1 MPIVTIDVRQQY
13 PAALEVKIMQ
23 AVHAALI
30 DAFKIKQTDRITR
43 LNVYN
48 ADHFQC
54 SPDLAQPEYFTLV
67 QIDAFQGRSIQAKRK
82 LYQCIVENLSQL
94 GIPKDHIMIVI
105 REMPSENWG
114 IRGGVAACDV
124 DLGFDIHI

>member
-54 SPDLAQPEYFTLV
+54 SPD
-67 QIDAFQGRSIQAKRK
+67 
-82 LYQCIVENLSQL
+82 
-94 GIPKDHIMIVI
+94 
-105 REMPSENWG
+105 
-114 IRGGVAACDV
+114 
-124 DLGFDIHI
+124 